1 MAIRLPNAGRLQWL
15 MKCPT
20 CKKAVTEPAADE
32 PMGPFPFCSDRC
44 KTIDLG
50 RWLDEKYQIPV
61 QIAEDED
68 EDR

>member
-1 MAIRLPNAGRLQWL
+1 